1 MIFSKKT
8 AHSHDKID
16 ALRLINDD
24 TPFAINEAFRAL
36 YTKVIY
42 LPIIDKCK
50 KIAVTSSVSGEGKT
64 YLATNLAI
72 SLAKNSDNKKIVLID
87 LDMRKPRI
95 SRVLSKH
102 LNKTKSR
109 NGMSEYLAGIDSE
122 PNVISTDVPNLSVIL
137 AGKEN
142 ANALGLVTSV
152 RMSELLEKLSL
163 EFDYI
168 IFDTPPVSLVSDAL
182 ALSDK
187 IHGYIIAARSEYSD
201 INNLS
206 HAVELIQNVNGVIF
220 GTVLTAVNPKS
231 IGNSSILNHSA
242 DYYKSQGEN

>member
-163 EFDYI
+163 EFVYI
-168 IFDTPPVSLVSDAL
+168 IFD
-182 ALSDK
+182 K
-187 IHGYIIAARSEYSD
+187 IFFISPKRTLQFDYFFTFFHFFTFHCEKTFLNIVLFKQILKISF
-201 INNLS
+201 LK
-206 HAVELIQNVNGVIF
+206 HF
-220 GTVLTAVNPKS
+220 GN
-231 IGNSSILNHSA
+231 
-242 DYYKSQGEN
+242 